1 MLQFLPL
8 LEFDVD
14 IPFHLHSPNYVTR
27 LGAMSNQLLVES
39 VALLRNPKSSGR
51 NNGNQLWNSTK
62 AETAARQWLY
72 QMLCLPLSIYLVTH
86 GYCGAEIVASRL
98 MVNIVS
104 QFKVLSSPFPAND
117 ILGWLPS
124 WYVRFLGV
132 VANGPSTWLGFGL
145 LGGKNAH
152 NVHR

>member
-1 MLQFLPL
+1 M
-8 LEFDVD
+8 LEFVVD
-14 IPFHLHSPNYVTR
+14 IPFHLHSANYVTR

-39 VALLRNPKSSGR
+39 VALLRNPKSSVR

-117 ILGWLPS
+117 ILGRLLS

-132 VANGPSTWLGFGL
+132 VANGPSTWLGFRL